1 MPITDLIHA
10 HRAAFGLHRP
20 VSVKVDFK
28 AKSLRTLLVALP
40 GLALPQAPRGDV
52 QMVELAAVG
61 ERSDNGKQ
69 GRSADRPGDSGGAQ
83 KRSRRSRPRKGKGAS
98 LRPTSG
104 SQPSLPPPLST
115 PRAGPSAVCAS
126 PTTFVS

>member
-83 KRSRRSRPRKGKGAS
+83 KRSRRSRPRKG
-98 LRPTSG
+98 
-104 SQPSLPPPLST
+104 
-115 PRAGPSAVCAS
+115 
-126 PTTFVS
+126 